1 MDPLS
6 FRRVLW
12 AKYLAY
18 GLGFLVLISIPI
30 QFWYLFSG
38 QTLSGWDTPG
48 HIVLAKEFAKLI
60 PSGSATGWSDV
71 WFGGFPIFYFYP
83 PFYYLIVYIIH
94 SLLSVSIESAFS
106 LSIFLTILLLFF
118 AIYSFG
124 KQFLW
129 SLYPRY
135 VRILLGFSAVLF
147 YFNYA
152 GDGLQGTSLV
162 GIVEGTVISSFAHSL
177 IFLALVSLDKYR
189 KSSKSNHLL
198 VFIGLT
204 SVIFYSHLLSSVLYS
219 LVLLLYSIEYRY
231 FIVQNIKRLGLAAL
245 IIFFLVHPV
254 TYNYIRFS
262 EYTSGVFYGYSYP
275 PLLSILGK
283 DVYDSA
289 LKASSNGEN
298 LTLAYMVELFSS
310 GRWLSFVAL
319 VFLVF
324 NLRKF
329 HSSPRSKFITT
340 VLLVFFW
347 LSLDYSLGYILPN
360 IKIHNYRAFDCF
372 FISFSILFPLSIRS
386 ISGIGKGKL
395 PLYPI
400 IFVVLLIQFFLF
412 LNFNPTKYQEYV
424 SPLWQSSRTAEELA
438 LYQKLTERLR
448 SLPKGTLIQPE
459 IIKSKSMFGTPH
471 FWLPLLY
478 DAGVRNNLG
487 LTVESSYY
495 STLVFNWQEFGF
507 GHNFR
512 WGTDVDWRENLLSL
526 ARGNE
531 DSGYYLDFLLR
542 SGVTH
547 LVGFSPEY
555 RGYLVLHRKRL
566 ETIAVEYPF
575 VIVKIL
581 PNPNLKLIKPIG
593 VIHADLLN
601 SNSEYGYRDFL
612 KTSNFLQ
619 MHITNLRYQTKL
631 LRITKKQLDS
641 MDSILPYL
649 SALILISKDSG
660 LSEVSWSQSLK
671 NKNVPSIVMKESDLL
686 LATDSFS
693 NQSLSELLK
702 PILEIP
708 NAILNQREPQ
718 SYFKERKIG
727 SGELLLDDTGKEFL
741 IFTGAEQYGDGTLA
755 SLPNLGGRIYLVG
768 MVVSFLLLLGGIILT
783 KIPYFSFSKTSR

>member
-1 MDPLS
+1 MDLLS
-6 FRRVLW
+6 SRRVLW

-18 GLGFLVLISIPI
+18 GLGSLVLLSIPF

-38 QTLSGWDTPG
+38 ETLSGWDTPG
-48 HIVLAKEFAKLI
+48 HIVLAKEFAKLV

-83 PFYYLIVYIIH
+83 PFYYLLVYCIH
-94 SLLSVSIESAFS
+94 SLFSVTIESAFS
-106 LSIFLTILLLFF
+106 ISVFLTIVLLFF
-118 AIYSFG
+118 AIYSFS

-129 SLYPRY
+129 SLYPKY
-135 VRILLGFSAVLF
+135 IRILLGFSAVLF

-177 IFLALVSLDKYR
+177 IFLGLVALDKYR
-189 KSSKSNHLL
+189 KSSKSFHL
-198 VFIGLT
+198 VIFVGLT
-204 SVIFYSHLLSSVLYS
+204 SVILYSHLLSSVFYS
-219 LVLLLYSIEYRY
+219 LILFLYCVEYQS
-231 FIVQNIKRLGLAAL
+231 FVIQNTKRLTLAAL
-245 IIFFLVHPV
+245 IILFLVLPV
-254 TYNYIRFS
+254 AYNYIRFS

-289 LKASSNGEN
+289 LKASTNGEN
-298 LTLAYMVELFSS
+298 LTLAFIVELFSS

-319 VFLVF
+319 VLLAFH
-324 NLRKF
+324 LRKF

-386 ISGIGKGKL
+386 ISGKRKL
-395 PLYPI
+395 PLFFLIYFVLI
-400 IFVVLLIQFFLF
+400 IQYFLF
-412 LNFNPTKYQEYV
+412 LSFNPTKYQGYD
-424 SPLWQSSRTAEELA
+424 SPLWKDSRKTEELA
-438 LYQKLTERLR
+438 LYQRLAEKLR
-448 SLPKGTLIQPE
+448 SLPAKALVQPE
-459 IIKSKSMFGTPH
+459 IIKSKLMFGTPH

-507 GHNFR
+507 SQTFR

-526 ARGNE
+526 AKGNE

-547 LVGFSPEY
+547 MIGFSPEY
-555 RGYLVLHRKRL
+555 QNYINLHRKRL
-566 ETIAVEYPF
+566 ETFAVDYPF

-581 PNPNLKLIKPIG
+581 PDSAQKLIKPIG
-593 VIHADLLN
+593 LIHADLLN

-619 MHITNLRYQTKL
+619 MHITNLGYQTKI
-631 LRITKKQLDS
+631 LRLTKKQLDD
-641 MDSILPYL
+641 MDSILPHL
-649 SALILISKDSG
+649 SALILMSKENG
-660 LSEVSWSQSLK
+660 LGEVSWTKDLK
-671 NKNVPSIVMKESDLL
+671 NKNLPSILMKES
-686 LATDSFS
+686 
-693 NQSLSELLK
+693 ELLFPNDSSSK
-702 PILEIP
+702 KNLSQLLKQIPEIP
-708 NAILNQREPQ
+708 LTISGPREPQ
-718 SYFKERKIG
+718 SFFKDRKADF
-727 SGELLLDDTGKEFL
+727 GELLLDDAGKEFFVL
-741 IFTGAEQYGDGTLA
+741 TEKNKYQEEPVVN
-755 SLPNLGGRIYLVG
+755 LPSLGGEIYLFG
-768 MVVSFLLLLGGIILT
+768 MFSSFFILLGGIIFAKT
-783 KIPYFSFSKTSR
+783 PYFSFSKTKR